1 MESLVMPDNVND
13 VTDPVIVGCADGMVV
28 NGTWEGNTV
37 GLNVG
42 DEVTNTSHIEHNS
55 MTTF

>member
-1 MESLVMPDNVND
+1 MPDNVND